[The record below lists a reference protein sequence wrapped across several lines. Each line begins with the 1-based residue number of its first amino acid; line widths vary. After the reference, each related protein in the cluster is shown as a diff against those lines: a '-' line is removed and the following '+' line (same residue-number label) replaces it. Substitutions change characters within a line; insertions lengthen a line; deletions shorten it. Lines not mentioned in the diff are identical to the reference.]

1 MKVLLPIV
9 LLFVL
14 MCNDAWTKD
23 IIILD
28 ANQLKI
34 EEQKCLI

>member
-28 ANQLKI
+28 SNQLKI
-34 EEQKCLI
+34 EDQKCLI